1 MHWWVFC
8 PVWLRNIFFRTCN
21 NKAYLSIIISNPRE
35 NHGWEENKVL
45 VFVDLIM
52 IQLFQTLGCLSS
64 INNYRK
70 LTDHGLFYATIHVR
84 NQINL

>member
-8 PVWLRNIFFRTCN
+8 PVWLRNIFFSTCN

-45 VFVDLIM
+45 VFVDSIM
-52 IQLFQTLGCLSS
+52 IQVFQTLGCLSS

-70 LTDHGLFYATIHVR
+70 LTDHDLFYATIHVR